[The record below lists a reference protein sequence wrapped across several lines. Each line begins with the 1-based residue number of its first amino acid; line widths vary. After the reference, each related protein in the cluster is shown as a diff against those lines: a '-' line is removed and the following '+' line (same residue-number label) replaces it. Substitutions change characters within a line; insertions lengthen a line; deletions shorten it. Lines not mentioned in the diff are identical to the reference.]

1 MNKSIKV
8 SVPATVSNVGPGF
21 DIMGF
26 ALNFPVEEMILTIK
40 DKPEIKIKKIT
51 GDKNKLPLDINKNTA
66 TVALKKMLE
75 KLDVKIGVEL
85 EIHKNLNSGSGL
97 GSSAASAVASV
108 FALNEILNKPFSK
121 NELLEFA
128 LQGEA
133 VASGSIHA
141 DNVAPCL
148 FGGFILIRDYHPIDL
163 IKIKSPKNLFCSVLH
178 PQFEIKTSEARKLIK
193 KTYSLKELLTQTS
206 NAAGLVSALLKSDYD
221 LIKRSLNDVV
231 AEPAR
236 AKLIPGFYEIK
247 NTALE
252 NGALGCSISGSG
264 PSIFAFSKSLD
275 EAIKIGNEMK
285 KVSSKFTK
293 RNIVYISSINNDGPQ
308 VIWNILAREIKINFS
323 LLKMLC

>member
-26 ALNFPVEEMILTIK
+26 ALNVPVEEMILTIK
-40 DKPEIKIKKIT
+40 QKPEIKIKKIT
-51 GDKNKLPLDINKNTA
+51 GDKNKLPFDINKNTA
-66 TVALKKMLE
+66 TVALKKMLD
-75 KLDVKIGVEL
+75 KLNTNIGIEL
-85 EIHKNLNSGSGL
+85 EINKKLNSGSGL

-148 FGGFILIRDYHPIDL
+148 FGGFILIRDYNPIDL

-178 PQFEIKTSEARKLIK
+178 PQFEIKTSDARKLIK
-193 KTYSLKELLTQTS
+193 KYYTLKELLTQTS
-206 NAAGLVSALLKSDYD
+206 NAAGLVTALLKSDYE

-247 NTALE
+247 NRALE

-275 EAIKIGNEMK
+275 EAINIGNEMK
-285 KVSSKFTK
+285 KVSSRYTK
-293 RNIVYISSINNDGPQ
+293 KNIIYVSSINNDGPQ
-308 VIWNILAREIKINFS
+308 VI
-323 LLKMLC
+323 